1 MPIIHRPVLVFPE
14 HEVTLDEVLEYL
26 ERAYAHT
33 PNLDRALR
41 AVKACEVKT
50 RRYCRP
56 LADLAPTTLGQR
68 MRWHFSDA
76 CDFGE
81 AAARQALT
89 AAELDATDVDMLI
102 AVSSAGY
109 RMPGLDIALIERLN
123 LVHTVRRMPVLHLGC
138 AGAPYALNHAVEQ
151 ASLYPGH
158 ITLLVFAD
166 MFIPFLHPDDTELD
180 SMIFRG
186 LMGDGAAAC
195 VVRGGDADHGPS
207 IRDTWTCTLPGTSD
221 IVGYRLDDD
230 GFHGFNSAR
239 LFNVVKTFLPRLA
252 EWLGDP
258 PEFVIPHPGGPRILQ
273 LLAAGLPNGPAL
285 LDKARQSLAE
295 HGNMGSPSTM
305 DILARTFDDPPPVGS
320 RGVLVGIGPG
330 MTMIA
335 CHMEWR

>member
-207 IRDTWTCTLPGTSD
+207 ICDTWTCTCPAPPTSSDTDSTTTVSTGSTRRDCSTSSKRSCPG
-221 IVGYRLDDD
+221 
-230 GFHGFNSAR
+230 
-239 LFNVVKTFLPRLA
+239 
-252 EWLGDP
+252 W
-258 PEFVIPHPGGPRILQ
+258 
-273 LLAAGLPNGPAL
+273 PNGLAIHQSSSSLIPAVRASCSCL
-285 LDKARQSLAE
+285 PPDFPTAQPCWTRHARASPNTATWDHRLRWTSSPA
-295 HGNMGSPSTM
+295 PSTTH
-305 DILARTFDDPPPVGS
+305 LRSVAAACWSASDP
-320 RGVLVGIGPG
+320 
-330 MTMIA
+330 A
-335 CHMEWR
+335 